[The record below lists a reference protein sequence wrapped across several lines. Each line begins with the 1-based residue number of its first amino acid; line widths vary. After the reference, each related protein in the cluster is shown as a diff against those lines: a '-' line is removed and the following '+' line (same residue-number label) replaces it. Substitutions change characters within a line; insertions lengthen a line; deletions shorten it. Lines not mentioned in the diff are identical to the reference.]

1 MDLLESIRNS
11 FSDSYEEARDRFLK
25 AAKAKQIDIQSYIN
39 PNIGSLK
46 EQLSCDTAWM
56 GPRNAKRVLVII
68 SGTHGVEGFCG
79 SGCQI
84 DWMSHTN
91 VEDLPIDV
99 ALLFIHAINPFGF
112 SWCRRV
118 TEEGC
123 DLNRNYLDFSKP
135 LPQNEGHD
143 ELVDYFVP
151 SSLDAQTMEKAEL
164 EISRYRE
171 AHGEKAFQRARK
183 SGQYKHPHSMFFGG
197 FEETWSRNTLE
208 SIIKDYELVQ
218 SDFAAIVDF
227 HTGLGPF
234 GYGEPISGHLPST
247 PGSDWV
253 NHAYGESVG
262 VPELGTSSSIPLH
275 GTSRELWD
283 QKLENKYS
291 YIALEYGTYSQEQSR
306 KALRE
311 DHWLH
316 NKGDVNWDNPDVQ
329 RIKRQIKHHYHP
341 GSKDWLEMVLYRSR
355 QILRQAT
362 EALGAEHIGK

>member
-1 MDLLESIRNS
+1 MDLLQSIRNS
-11 FSDSYEEARDRFLK
+11 FSETYKDARSLFLN
-25 AAKAKQIDIQSYIN
+25 AANAKQINIQNYIN
-39 PNIGSLK
+39 PNIGALK
-46 EQLSCDTAWM
+46 EELSCDTAWM
-56 GPRNAKRVLVII
+56 GPRNAKNVLVII

-84 DWMSHTN
+84 DWMSSTH
-91 VEDLPIDV
+91 VKDLPIDV

-123 DLNRNYLDFSKP
+123 DLNRNYIDFTKP
-135 LPQNEGHD
+135 LPPNEGHD
-143 ELVDYFVP
+143 KLVDYFVP
-151 SSLDAQTMEKAEL
+151 SSLDAETMEEAEI
-164 EISRYRE
+164 EINNYRKT
-171 AHGEKAFQRARK
+171 HGEKAFQRARK

-197 FEETWSRNTLE
+197 FEATWSRNTLE
-208 SIIKDYELVQ
+208 SIIKDYELAQ
-218 SDFAAIVDF
+218 SDFVTIVDF

-234 GYGEPISGHLPST
+234 GYGEPISGHLPNT
-247 PGSDWV
+247 VGSDWV
-253 NHAYGESVG
+253 SRVYGESVG

-275 GTSRELWD
+275 GTSRDLWD
-283 QKLENKYS
+283 QKLHDKYA

-306 KALRE
+306 QALRE

-316 NKGDVNWDNPDVQ
+316 NKGEVNWDDPEAQ

-341 GSKDWLEMVLYRSR
+341 GSEDWLEMVLCRSR

-362 EALGAEHIGK
+362 EALGADDIGK